1 MIQRFWMF
9 NKMVKISPSEISLYF
24 FLLKIAYEND
34 HYTFEISDTK
44 ITNELGLNQK
54 TVKSAR
60 EKLEKLGILE
70 FKTTNGRPC
79 YYRLFLSY
87 SFNVEKKNNVKK
99 ETERTEMYQKCKVPE
114 ILTQTEIPIPK
125 NSDIPPW
132 DEFINYARTL
142 ANYEVHLDL
151 CVKEKYDSWIKNG
164 WKNSSKRPIGNWKAT
179 LKNALP
185 YMKNS
190 QDKGSISIENIPNIK
205 RPEP

>member
-1 MIQRFWMF
+1 MYYLEMIQRFWMF

-79 YYRLFLSY
+79 YYRLFISY
-87 SFNVEKKNNVKK
+87 SFNVETKNNVTK
-99 ETERTEMYQKCKVPE
+99 ETERTEMNQKSNVPE
-114 ILTQTEIPIPK
+114 ILVEKEISITV
-125 NSDIPPW
+125 NSDIPTW
-132 DEFINYARTL
+132 DEFSDYARTL
-142 ANYEVHLDL
+142 TNYEVHLNL
-151 CVKEKYDSWIKNG
+151 CVKEKYDSWIKNE
-164 WKNSSKRPIGNWKAT
+164 IGRAHV
-179 LKNALP
+179 
-185 YMKNS
+185 
-190 QDKGSISIENIPNIK
+190 
-205 RPEP
+205 